1 MHKLVTCVLGSVPT
15 HIYEEA
21 VATIFK
27 ILQQVFGN
35 ICETIDNIVVRNAE
49 TGIFLSAQSETNK
62 CL

>member
-1 MHKLVTCVLGSVPT
+1 MLGSVPT

-21 VATIFK
+21 VVTIFK
-27 ILQQVFGN
+27 ILQQVLGN